1 MECVINEGWLPH
13 RRAIDGELAGYLVP
27 AAAAPGLFAPVTVI
41 GTIIEPETGPLPEA
55 EARALVEARGLE
67 ALHGRWWA
75 ELPSPLLPGVLDAS
89 NPVGGWEWRLV
100 MIVEANDERC
110 VIRPR
115 NPAPEELESSAVLP
129 VPVGELLR
137 PE

>member
-1 MECVINEGWLPH
+1 MIHEDWLPH
-13 RRAIDGELAGYLVP
+13 RRAQDGELAGYLVP
-27 AAAAPGLFAPVTVI
+27 AAGAPGRFAPVTII

-67 ALHGRWWA
+67 ELHGRWWA
-75 ELPSPLLPGVLDAS
+75 ELPAPLLPGVLDAA
-89 NPVGGWEWRLV
+89 NPVAGWEWRLV
-100 MIVEANDERC
+100 VIVEADDERC
-110 VIRPR
+110 VIRPQ
-115 NPAPEELESSAVLP
+115 NPAREELASSAVLP